1 MSCNRHLLH
10 GIVAGLA
17 GGFVAYWVISEFRA
31 GGRTSGSSPM
41 SR

>member
-17 GGFVAYWVISEFRA
+17 GGFVAYWIISEFVA
-31 GGRTSGSSPM
+31 GARTSSSSAT